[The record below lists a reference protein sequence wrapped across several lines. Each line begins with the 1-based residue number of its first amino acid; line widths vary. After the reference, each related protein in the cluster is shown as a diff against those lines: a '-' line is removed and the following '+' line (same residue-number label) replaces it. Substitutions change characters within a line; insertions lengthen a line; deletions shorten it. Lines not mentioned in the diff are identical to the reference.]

1 VPRRMA
7 RGGRIDPGCAGL
19 PSHRRANRAPRYNG
33 QAAGADPP
41 LLSVAHHRT
50 GVRFRTSAWLYSV
63 LLRTLLRDSR
73 QQRADF
79 CLPIPAVTTKGP
91 D

>member
-1 VPRRMA
+1 MRYHPPG
-7 RGGRIDPGCAGL
+7 GGRIDPGCAGL

-41 LLSVAHHRT
+41 LLSIAYHRASA
-50 GVRFRTSAWLYSV
+50 RYRTSAGSYSV
-63 LLRTLLRDSR
+63 LLRTLLRDPR
-73 QQRADF
+73 QQGTDF
-79 CLPIPAVTTKGP
+79 SLPIPTVTTKGP